1 MLAFLHH
8 IFKGTVSTIIRESN
22 EKVGNYG
29 KSKKSCQHVK
39 KVRVFEMGDKSLKI
53 FVGKYIIN
61 RQCIL
66 TPTGR

>member
-22 EKVGNYG
+22 ERVGSYG
-29 KSKKSCQHVK
+29 KSKKACQHVK